1 MAEIEYLDFH
11 DLLLICDEII
21 PGYQIRDKGL
31 LLSALERPQTQLYGV
46 ELYPEFEL
54 KAAALMHS
62 IARNHAL
69 IDGNKRLAWSA
80 MRVFCLMNR
89 RDVVLTVSQAK
100 KLTVAVAAG
109 KYEVDQIAPRLK
121 IEKD

>member
-1 MAEIEYLDFH
+1 MAVIDYLDFH

-31 LLSALERPQTQLYGV
+31 LLSAIERPQTELYGV
-46 ELYPEFEL
+46 EVYPEFDL

-62 IARNHAL
+62 IVRNHAL

-80 MRVFCLMNR
+80 MRIFCLMNK
-89 RDVVLTVSQAK
+89 RDVYLTVNQAE
-100 KLTVAVAAG
+100 KLTVAAATG
-109 KYEVDQIAPRLK
+109 TYDVEELARKLG
-121 IEKD
+121 IEKA

>member
-1 MAEIEYLDFH
+1 MAVIDYLDFH

-31 LLSALERPQTQLYGV
+31 MLSAIERPQTQLYGV
-46 ELYPEFEL
+46 EVYPDFDS

-62 IARNHAL
+62 LARNHAL
-69 IDGNKRLAWSA
+69 VDGNKRLAWSS
-80 MRVFCLMNR
+80 MRIFCLMNK
-89 RDVVLTVSQAK
+89 RDVHLTVSQAE

-109 KYEVDQIAPRLK
+109 KFDVPEIARKLG
-121 IEKD
+121 IEKS

>member
-80 MRVFCLMNR
+80 MRIFCLMNR
-89 RDVVLTVSQAK
+89 RDVALTVSQAE

>member
-80 MRVFCLMNR
+80 MRIFCLMNK
-89 RDVVLTVSQAK
+89 RDVVLTVSQAE

>member
-21 PGYQIRDKGL
+21 PGYQISDKGL

-80 MRVFCLMNR
+80 MRIFCLMNR
-89 RDVVLTVSQAK
+89 RDVVLTVSQAE

>member
-1 MAEIEYLDFH
+1 VAEIEYLDFH

-80 MRVFCLMNR
+80 MRIFCLMNR
-89 RDVVLTVSQAK
+89 RDVVLTVSQAE

-121 IEKD
+121 IERD

>member
-46 ELYPEFEL
+46 ELYPVFEL

-89 RDVVLTVSQAK
+89 RDVVLTVSQAE

>member
-1 MAEIEYLDFH
+1 VAEIEYLDYH

-80 MRVFCLMNR
+80 MRIFCLMNR
-89 RDVVLTVSQAK
+89 RDVVLTVSQAE

-121 IEKD
+121 IERD

>member
-1 MAEIEYLDFH
+1 VAEIEYLDFH

-80 MRVFCLMNR
+80 MRIFCLMNR
-89 RDVVLTVSQAK
+89 RDVVLTVSQAE

>member
-1 MAEIEYLDFH
+1 VAEIEYLDFH

-80 MRVFCLMNR
+80 MRIFCLMNR
-89 RDVVLTVSQAK
+89 RDVVLTVSQAE
-100 KLTVAVAAG
+100 KLTVAIAAG

>member
-1 MAEIEYLDFH
+1 MASIDYLDFH

-21 PGYQIRDKGL
+21 PGYQIMDSGL
-31 LLSALERPQTQLYGV
+31 LLSALERPQTELYGV
-46 ELYPEFEL
+46 EVYPEFEM

-80 MRVFCLMNR
+80 MRIFCLMNK
-89 RDVVLTVSQAK
+89 RDVVLTVAQAE

-109 KYEVDQIAPRLK
+109 KYEVEQIAQRLK
-121 IEKD
+121 IEKS

>member
-1 MAEIEYLDFH
+1 VAEIEYLDFH

-31 LLSALERPQTQLYGV
+31 LLSAIERPQTQLYGV

-80 MRVFCLMNR
+80 MRIFCLMNR
-89 RDVVLTVSQAK
+89 RDVVLTVSQAE
-100 KLTVAVAAG
+100 KLTVAIAAG

>member
-21 PGYQIRDKGL
+21 PGYRIRDKGL

-89 RDVVLTVSQAK
+89 RDVVLTVSQAE

>member
-1 MAEIEYLDFH
+1 MAVIDYLDFH

-31 LLSALERPQTQLYGV
+31 MLSAIERPQTLLYGV
-46 ELYPEFEL
+46 EVYPDFDS

-62 IARNHAL
+62 LARNHAL
-69 IDGNKRLAWSA
+69 VDGNKRLAWSS
-80 MRVFCLMNR
+80 MRIFCLMNK
-89 RDVVLTVSQAK
+89 RDVNLTVSQAE

-109 KYEVDQIAPRLK
+109 KFDVPEIARKLGIVK
-121 IEKD
+121 A

>member
-80 MRVFCLMNR
+80 MRIFCLMNR
-89 RDVVLTVSQAK
+89 RDVVLTVSQAE

>member
-89 RDVVLTVSQAK
+89 RDVVLTVSQAE